1 MTKKYQQP
9 QGLPDIF
16 RVSKCKTQEGVGFR
30 YRAYYSAV
38 SLGLTGWVRNEWDG
52 SVEMEVQGSEEAIQ
66 KLLSMLHS
74 ERFISIEYFEQT
86 VIPPI
91 DKERKFRVR

>member
-1 MTKKYQQP
+1 MTENNTIRKHIKFY
-9 QGLPDIF
+9 G
-16 RVSKCKTQEGVGFR
+16 RVQGVGFR

-52 SVEMEVQGSEEAIQ
+52 SVEMEVQGTEEAIL

-86 VIPPI
+86 IIPTI
-91 DKERKFRVR
+91 DKERKFKVR